1 MINLLR
7 YLLICLCPLW
17 LMAASRFELVKLA
30 DGVYATVRT
39 EPPGFGVESNSVFI
53 INEQDVVVVDAQ
65 SNLAATREVVRALRS
80 LTDKPVRY
88 VVNTHW
94 HDDHIVG
101 NQVYREAYPGVSFIG
116 HTKARDYLQDAG
128 LRARERFHR
137 DDVPQFAAMLRK
149 ALADG
154 KSLAGK
160 PLTDEERQSYQ
171 SDLVLAE
178 GYATVP
184 PDFRPPLPDLTVDNS
199 LTLWR
204 GERSIEIRY
213 LGRGHTSGDL
223 VVYLPSEGIVCA
235 GDLIVWPIPLIGG
248 DQSHVADWS
257 ATLGRLAALKPS
269 LIVPGHGPLLRDDR
283 YLLQMQNLMR
293 VVTERTHSAMAG
305 GTTLEQV
312 QKTVKLDDLRRSFA
326 GDSPVRN
333 LLFSSY
339 VAGPAVTSAYHDLQG
354 G

>member
-1 MINLLR
+1 MPKLLR
-7 YLLICLCPLW
+7 YLLLCLCPLW
-17 LMAASRFELVKLA
+17 LLAANRFELVKLA
-30 DGVYATVRT
+30 EGVYATVRT

-65 SNLAATREVVRALRS
+65 SNLAATREVLAALRS
-80 LTDKPVRY
+80 LTSKPVRY

-116 HTKARDYLQDAG
+116 HAKARDYLEGKG
-128 LRARERFHR
+128 LKARERFHR
-137 DDVPQFAAMLRK
+137 DDVPQFASMLRK

-160 PLTDEERQSYQ
+160 ALSDEERQSYQ
-171 SDLVLAE
+171 SDLALAE

-184 PDFRPPLPDLTVDNS
+184 PDFRPPLPDLTVSDS

-223 VVYLPSEGIVCA
+223 VVYLPREGIVCA

-257 ATLGRLAALKPS
+257 ATLGRLAALKAS
-269 LIVPGHGPLLRDDR
+269 QIVPGHGPVLRDDR
-283 YLLQMQNLMR
+283 YLLQMQDLMQT
-293 VVTERTHSAMAG
+293 VTERTRTAMAKG
-305 GTTLEQV
+305 GTLEEV
-312 QKTVKLDDLRRSFA
+312 SKAVSLNDLRRDFA

-333 LLFSSY
+333 MLFSSY